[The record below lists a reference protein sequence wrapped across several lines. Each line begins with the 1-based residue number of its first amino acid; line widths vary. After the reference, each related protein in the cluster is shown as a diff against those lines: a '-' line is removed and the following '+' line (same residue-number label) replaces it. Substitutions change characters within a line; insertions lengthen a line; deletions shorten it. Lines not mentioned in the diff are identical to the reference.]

1 MIIESGVVILL
12 GFLALFLKLE
22 RRTLLRLLGYP
33 LAVDIVGSVVAY
45 ALHWGTFSGVMAAAV
60 AGLMLSTLTS
70 VARWSVGY
78 IEAGTYVPGR
88 LVNWSGDAQKRD

>member
-33 LAVDIVGSVVAY
+33 LAVDIVGSVAAY
-45 ALHWGTFSGVMAAAV
+45 TLHWGTFSGVMAAAV

-70 VARWSVGY
+70 VARWAVGY
-78 IEAGTYVPGR
+78 IDAGTYVPGR
-88 LVNWSGDAQKRD
+88 LVNWSGHAQKRD